1 MRCINLILVR
11 PPHGKPLMVGVTT
24 EEGLEPNTKHLS
36 LYICSLLRSR
46 ETYHCPPFM
55 ANIFVGITG
64 TPKSGR
70 EYGSTEYLW
79 THSEKFNFQPND
91 DFIKVRLPILS
102 EISQH
107 PSIATSNAF
116 TLCIRIE
123 QEYGTAPA
131 FQEDGKV
138 TVPRGMINA
147 MATLIDVPNGADVK
161 FICLEHETPEEE
173 DEEGMRSRKRVIY
186 ANSQVLAA
194 RSPYFQDLFATSFQE
209 TSQGSSDRFKTVVV
223 ESADFNTVYWMLR

>member
-1 MRCINLILVR
+1 
-11 PPHGKPLMVGVTT
+11 
-24 EEGLEPNTKHLS
+24 
-36 LYICSLLRSR
+36 
-46 ETYHCPPFM
+46 M

-102 EISQH
+102 EISKH
-107 PSIATSNAF
+107 PSISTSNAF

-123 QEYGTAPA
+123 QEYGTTPA
-131 FQEDGKV
+131 FQSDGKV
-138 TVPRGMINA
+138 TVPRDMIDA
-147 MATLIDVPNGADVK
+147 MAALIDVPNGADVK
-161 FICLEHETPEEE
+161 FICLEHEILEGGDE
-173 DEEGMRSRKRVIY
+173 DGLRSRKRVIY

-223 ESADFNTVYWMLR
+223 ESADFNTVYWMLRYVHLTGV

>member
-1 MRCINLILVR
+1 M
-11 PPHGKPLMVGVTT
+11 GGELMIGVTT
-24 EEGLEPNTKHLS
+24 EEGHEPIARHLS

-46 ETYHCPPFM
+46 DTHHYPPFT
-55 ANIFVGITG
+55 ANIFIGITG

-107 PSIATSNAF
+107 PSISTENTF

-131 FQEDGKV
+131 FQEDGRV
-138 TVPRGMINA
+138 TVPKDTINA
-147 MATLIDVPNGADVK
+147 MAALIDIPNGADVK
-161 FICLEHETPEEE
+161 FICLEHEIPEGG
-173 DEEGMRSRKRVIY
+173 DQEGMRSRKRVIY